1 MDNFLYTDSLPK
13 LNQKEINQLSR
24 PITRNDIEYVIKTLP
39 THKSPGPDG
48 FKGES
53 YQTYK
58 EELIVTLLKLFQ
70 KTEEGTLPKM
80 LYESTT
86 NLIPKLDKDTTKKD
100 NYRPIPLMNTDK

>member
-48 FKGES
+48 FTGKFDPK
-53 YQTYK
+53 YK
-58 EELIVTLLKLFQ
+58 EEHVPKTLKIFQ
-70 KTEEGTLPKM
+70 KFEEETLSKTP
-80 LYESTT
+80 S
-86 NLIPKLDKDTTKKD
+86 P
-100 NYRPIPLMNTDK
+100 